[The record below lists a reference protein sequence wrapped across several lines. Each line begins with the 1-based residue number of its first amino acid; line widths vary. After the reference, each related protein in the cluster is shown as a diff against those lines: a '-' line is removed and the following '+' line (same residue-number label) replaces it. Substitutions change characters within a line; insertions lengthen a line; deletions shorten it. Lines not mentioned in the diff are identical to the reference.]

1 MGQDCERFIGM
12 ALESVKD
19 SDAIVY
25 CDGGSTDNTK
35 KIVFSYSDYG
45 EEESKFYNANF
56 DKVRVIENT
65 YNKEDKEMN
74 GKQRNFYL
82 DFVKKNFPDYWCLV
96 IDADEVVGD
105 LSKIKDFIQTA
116 NKGLYPV
123 HMRHFIGN
131 LGQEDATTDKHWAI
145 NRLFKVSKA
154 GEYPLVEHPVLS
166 GASVGMY
173 QGTTIWHLGYISGL
187 FDVKNKYDSHSA
199 KSQIHTPEFLK
210 DWYFKHLFGSY
221 PVKKINLIEIPG
233 IILKGFGIIPDEIYF
248 NTHCA
253 LEVRHFL
260 MMKQWLDKFNPK
272 NILDLGCG
280 LGIYGYVA
288 KQFGV
293 DYFGVEKSEWAVEHA
308 YSEMMVGDIRTS
320 IKPVMIQRDLVLV
333 LDVLEH
339 LDEKDLE
346 NTLNLIKDY
355 GKNFIFSIPYLD
367 DPNLYLD
374 PTHVI
379 FKDKQWWLDKLGKYF
394 KIEEVPE
401 SWMFNGQ
408 LLIGVKND

>member
-1 MGQDCERFIGM
+1 MEKLVTVIMGQDCERFIGM

-25 CDGGSTDNTK
+25 CDGGSVKVRELQK
-35 KIVFSYSDYG
+35 KII
-45 EEESKFYNANF
+45 EEYDGILIQNNY
-56 DKVRVIENT
+56 D
-65 YNKEDKEMN
+65 KEDKEMN

-131 LGQEDATTDKHWAI
+131 LGQEDATTDQHWAI

-166 GASVGMY
+166 GISVGMY
-173 QGTTIWHLGYISGL
+173 QGTTIWHLGYISGI
-187 FDVKNKYDSHSA
+187 FDVKNKYDNHSA
-199 KSQIHTPEFLK
+199 KSTMHTPEFLK
-210 DWYFKHLFGSY
+210 DWYFKHLFGNY
-221 PVKKINLIEIPG
+221 PVKKIKLIEIPG
-233 IILKGFGIIPDEIYF
+233 IILKGFGIIPDEIYY

-253 LEVRHFL
+253 LEVRHYL
-260 MMKQWLDKFNPK
+260 MMRQWLDRFKPK
-272 NILDLGCG
+272 SIVELGCG
-280 LGIYGYVA
+280 MGIYGYVA

-308 YSEMMVGDIRTS
+308 YSEMMQGDITERLKLPDTY
-320 IKPVMIQRDLVLV
+320 DLVLV

-339 LDEKDLE
+339 IDEDKLE
-346 NTLNLIKDY
+346 DTLKIIIKY
-355 GKNFIFSIPYLD
+355 GKEFLFSIPYLT

-374 PTHVI
+374 PTHKI

-394 KIEEVPE
+394 KIEEVPD